1 MRGNADGEFER
12 GFVAM
17 SYALGQ
23 RRESLLAPLGEPSL
37 SARALA
43 QALSHPER
51 GARAQVLAA
60 ELGRLVQALD
70 ARRLR

>member
-1 MRGNADGEFER
+1 MKGNADFDR

-23 RRESLLAPLGEPSL
+23 RGDALLEPLGEPSIP
-37 SARALA
+37 ARALG

-60 ELGRLVQALD
+60 ELARLVHALD
-70 ARRLR
+70 ERRLR

>member
-1 MRGNADGEFER
+1 MKGSTDAGFER

-17 SYALGQ
+17 RYALGQ
-23 RRESLLAPLGEPSL
+23 RDEALLEPLGEPSL

-43 QALSHPER
+43 QALSHADR
-51 GARAQVLAA
+51 SARAQVLAA

-70 ARRLR
+70 ERRLR